1 MDSNF
6 LKNYRKQIDR
16 VDKEILFLIKRRF
29 QLAKKIAKYKM
40 ENELPVQDQDR
51 ESEVLKNVTGQGKLM
66 EFSESFIRRL
76 FELILSESNKE
87 QEAFIEKKEKRM
99 NK

>member
-29 QLAKKIAKYKM
+29 QLSKKIAKYKL
-40 ENELPVQDQDR
+40 EKDLPVEDSDR
-51 ESEVLKNVTGQGKLM
+51 ESEVLHNVAAQAKLM
-66 EFSESFIRRL
+66 EISESFIRRL
-76 FELILSESNKE
+76 FEAILTESKKE
-87 QEAFIEKKEKRM
+87 QEAFIEKKAKRL
-99 NK
+99 KR